1 MWHIIVKIVSPFTY
15 NCLTLISLIS
25 DFYLIIS
32 PTPEVPFP
40 TSYHP
45 AQRKASSWKLRNISL
60 CPNNVANPHR
70 RKKRDNLFPSE
81 LGALAEINSMK
92 A

>member
-15 NCLTLISLIS
+15 NCLTLKSLIS

-40 TSYHP
+40 DLLPSVP
-45 AQRKASSWKLRNISL
+45 AQSILMEAEKHI
-60 CPNNVANPHR
+60 
-70 RKKRDNLFPSE
+70 
-81 LGALAEINSMK
+81 ALP
-92 A
+92 